1 MLQALRQLLRQ
12 EKSDNFFPPVT
23 KPDGTPTRVFVGV
36 SGGVDSSVSA
46 AELVKKGYD
55 VTGVFIKT
63 YYPPEIECD
72 WREERLDAMRVCEHL
87 GIPFLECDMEQA
99 YKEQVFDY
107 MIDSYKQGITPNP
120 DIFCNKYVKFGGF
133 LEWAL
138 EQGAHYIATGHYA
151 QHFFQNERIPAS
163 ASSLSWSMYSRYI
176 SRLCSLLPWTSSH
189 FEKNHTSDV
198 ENPDSGSPRKH
209 QLGMGADTNKDQTYF
224 LYQLTQHQLEHTIFP
239 IGHWQKD
246 EVRRRAKHHGLFT
259 AEKKDSQG
267 ICFVGP
273 VDMREFLAEYIDEK
287 PGEVLDES
295 HKVIGQ
301 HSGSFFLTIGQRS
314 GFEIAPE
321 HRTPEMPRMYIVAK
335 DAEANTVTVSPN
347 IESYNPERIT
357 ISDTSWVGDTPQ
369 VGDTVDTR
377 IRHRGK
383 LLPATLEQVDGDSY
397 IFSFKQEAHSGV
409 AEGQSLVIYQNNTCL
424 GGGIVS

>member
-1 MLQALRQLLRQ
+1 MFAILQLMLQALRQLFAR

-55 VTGVFIKT
+55 MTGVFIKT

-133 LEWAL
+133 LEWAKS
-138 EQGAHYIATGHYA
+138 HDCDYIAMGHYA
-151 QHFFQNERIPAS
+151 QHF
-163 ASSLSWSMYSRYI
+163 
-176 SRLCSLLPWTSSH
+176 
-189 FEKNHTSDV
+189 V
-198 ENPDSGSPRKH
+198 ENDEH
-209 QLGMGADTNKDQTYF
+209 HLVMGADTNKDQTYF
-224 LYQLTQHQLEHTIFP
+224 LYQLTQHQLNHTIFP
-239 IGHWQKD
+239 IGHWDKQ
-246 EVRRRAKHHGLFT
+246 EVRKRAKKHGLFT
-259 AEKKDSQG
+259 ADKQDSQG

-273 VDMREFLAEYIDEK
+273 VEMRQFLAQYIDEQ
-287 PGEVLDES
+287 PGEVLSES
-295 HKVIGQ
+295 GEVIGS
-301 HSGSFFLTIGQRS
+301 HSGAFFLTIGQRS

-321 HRTPEMPRMYIVAK
+321 HRTPKMPRMYIVAK
-335 DAEANTVTVSPN
+335 DAKANTVTVSPN

-357 ISDTSWVGDTPQ
+357 ITDTSWINSAPQ
-369 VGDTVDTR
+369 VGDRVDTR
-377 IRHRGK
+377 IRHRGQ
-383 LLPATLEQVDGDSY
+383 LLQATLEVVDGDNY
-397 IFSFKQEAHSGV
+397 IFGFKQEAHSGV
-409 AEGQSLVIYQNNTCL
+409 AEGQSLVIYKDSICL
-424 GGGIVS
+424 GGGIVI